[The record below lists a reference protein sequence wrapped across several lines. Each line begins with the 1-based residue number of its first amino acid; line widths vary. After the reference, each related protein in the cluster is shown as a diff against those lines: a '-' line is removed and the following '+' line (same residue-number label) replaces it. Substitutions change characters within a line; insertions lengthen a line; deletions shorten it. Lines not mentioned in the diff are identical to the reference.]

1 MLYADNPRVHYDRPQ
16 LAEVICQLRFP
27 AILSIGAK
35 EPAEFQEA
43 VRAIFPRYAAKRE
56 QPAPKITGLGTPN
69 ARLEQAQ
76 PITNYNFISA
86 DGKWKLNLT
95 QNFISLSTVAYPGWE
110 HFGQQLDLPLAQ
122 FIRIYKPAFF
132 ERIGLRYVNIF
143 SRKALELEEEPWR
156 ELMAPAYKKAD
167 LERIYRETLI
177 DSYCPNIEIWDKQ
190 LFQILC
196 PGKEKWIGHDEWV
209 KRTLEAVEVFGK
221 GKVFTQVVA
230 GAELAAPHG
239 FSSVEEALESNF
251 EACDFYAKN
260 GVIYLSTIWRP
271 HRAARLGRASSFT
284 AKRQQSASGRA
295 SRWSVASQCR
305 VPAKA
310 CAAASVRL
318 NTPLIR

>member
-143 SRKALELEEEPWR
+143 SRKALDLEGEPWR
-156 ELMAPAYKKAD
+156 DLIAPAYLGVLAEED
-167 LERIYRETLI
+167 VNESGPPSAPWMWSCCWTAPAGPRSTPAPAWSNRRPPTPPRIR
-177 DSYCPNIEIWDKQ
+177 
-190 LFQILC
+190 
-196 PGKEKWIGHDEWV
+196 
-209 KRTLEAVEVFGK
+209 R
-221 GKVFTQVVA
+221 
-230 GAELAAPHG
+230 
-239 FSSVEEALESNF
+239 SSSS
-251 EACDFYAKN
+251 
-260 GVIYLSTIWRP
+260 STW
-271 HRAARLGRASSFT
+271 T
-284 AKRQQSASGRA
+284 
-295 SRWSVASQCR
+295 
-305 VPAKA
+305 
-310 CAAASVRL
+310 
-318 NTPLIR
+318 